1 MKNWL
6 KTEIKKQ
13 NQKTLELNEND
24 NTAYSTLRDSR
35 KAVLR
40 EKVIKLSTPKKMEK
54 VHTENLMTYLK
65 DPKKKNNNN
74 NNKILEIVDRPKYS
88 SKVPK

>member
-40 EKVIKLSTPKKMEK
+40 EKVITLSTPKKNGE
-54 VHTENLMTYLK
+54 
-65 DPKKKNNNN
+65 
-74 NNKILEIVDRPKYS
+74 S
-88 SKVPK
+88 SY